1 MRPAHAPN
9 DGGAFEASADGA
21 IRSGP
26 EPSFELML
34 ASGPAAPAAARAAM
48 RAWMGRA
55 PTDALLIDALMVIG
69 ELVANSVRHAH
80 APAGSSIGVHAEM
93 HAGVL
98 RLEVLDAGTSGV
110 VTRRR
115 PNLANGGGFG
125 LNVVATLSRRWGVA
139 REEGTR
145 VWAELAPAP
154 AA

>member
-1 MRPAHAPN
+1 GSSGSGSRARRSDHSRWRSARAAQACWPGRRSEGGRIMRPAHAPN

-69 ELVANSVRHAH
+69 ELVANSVRQ
-80 APAGSSIGVHAEM
+80 
-93 HAGVL
+93 
-98 RLEVLDAGTSGV
+98 
-110 VTRRR
+110 
-115 PNLANGGGFG
+115 
-125 LNVVATLSRRWGVA
+125 
-139 REEGTR
+139 
-145 VWAELAPAP
+145 
-154 AA
+154 